1 MVQQALVVSQ
11 LIDSMSFIK
20 IYTTLHCFKLSALH
34 YFSSINVSALD
45 SYCFV
50 GRDFQFSFDFEIY
63 ADVRGILV
71 SVLYSR
77 FD

>member
-34 YFSSINVSALD
+34 YFSSINVFALD

-50 GRDFQFSFDFEIY
+50 GRDFQFSFFLDL
-63 ADVRGILV
+63 ILFSYLGSCMAANV
-71 SVLYSR
+71 
-77 FD
+77 